1 MAKGRKN
8 KPGSRTRADDLELW
22 SEVTSTVTPLRRR
35 LGDAPRA
42 AKTPKASG
50 KPSAPEAAPDR
61 PLAALKKPAPARQVP
76 AAPRT
81 APKKPAAPPLTGL
94 DRRTSQKLTRGN
106 TDIEGRID
114 LHGMGRETARTALKS
129 FIITSRAAGKRTV
142 LAITGKGHSPYSS
155 HTLHGYEHV
164 NTPERQGV
172 IRNAFPQ
179 WLNESEFRVHVA
191 GYQPAH
197 PRHGG
202 GGAFYIR
209 LRRHKD

>member
-1 MAKGRKN
+1 M
-8 KPGSRTRADDLELW
+8 ELW
-22 SEVTSTVTPLRRR
+22 SQVTASVTPLRRR
-35 LGDAPRA
+35 LGDVPRA
-42 AKTPKASG
+42 TAAANEAGTATSG
-50 KPSAPEAAPDR
+50 GERNGPGT
-61 PLAALKKPAPARQVP
+61 QVE
-76 AAPRT
+76 
-81 APKKPAAPPLTGL
+81 KPAATPPPAALPKAALQKPTVPPLTGL

-106 TDIEGRID
+106 TQIDGRID
-114 LHGMGRETARTALKS
+114 LHGMGRENARTALKS
-129 FIITSRAAGKRTV
+129 FIIRSRAAGKRTV

-164 NTPERQGV
+164 HTPERQGV

-179 WLNESEFRVHVA
+179 WLNEPEFRMHVA

-209 LRRHKD
+209 LRRQKD

>member
-1 MAKGRKN
+1 M
-8 KPGSRTRADDLELW
+8 ELW
-22 SEVTSTVTPLRRR
+22 SQVTASVTPLRRR
-35 LGDAPRA
+35 LGDVPHATA
-42 AKTPKASG
+42 AADEAGTATSG
-50 KPSAPEAAPDR
+50 GKRNR
-61 PLAALKKPAPARQVP
+61 PGTTVE
-76 AAPRT
+76 
-81 APKKPAAPPLTGL
+81 KPAATPTPAALPKAALQKPTVPPLTGL

-106 TDIEGRID
+106 TQIDGRID
-114 LHGMGRETARTALKS
+114 LHGMGRENARTALKS
-129 FIITSRAAGKRTV
+129 FIIRSRAAGKRTV

-164 NTPERQGV
+164 HTPERQGV

-179 WLNESEFRVHVA
+179 WLNEPEFRMHVA

-209 LRRHKD
+209 LRRQKD

>member
-1 MAKGRKN
+1 M
-8 KPGSRTRADDLELW
+8 ELW
-22 SEVTSTVTPLRRR
+22 SQVTSSVTPLRRR

-42 AKTPKASG
+42 IADTGACGPAAQRGGTRKRAASAATNSTTPAPPAARPKADAQ
-50 KPSAPEAAPDR
+50 KP
-61 PLAALKKPAPARQVP
+61 KV
-76 AAPRT
+76 
-81 APKKPAAPPLTGL
+81 PPLTGL

-106 TDIEGRID
+106 TQIEGRID
-114 LHGMGRETARTALKS
+114 LHGMGRESARTALKS
-129 FIITSRAAGKRTV
+129 FIIRSRAAGKRTV

-164 NTPERQGV
+164 HTPERQGV

-179 WLNESEFRVHVA
+179 WLNEPEFRMHVA

-209 LRRHKD
+209 LRRQKD